1 MTLLLGA
8 VAFMSLAISAYAHFC
23 LLRKLRQVPAE
34 APTTPAISVLK
45 PLRGLDTG
53 LLENLVAICRSDYP
67 DFEVIFCAADPN
79 DPALQVARQAQL
91 LCPERSTRILTGD
104 LGSGL
109 NPKIRLLRRM
119 LPHARHDWV
128 LVSDSNVR
136 PDPDYLRAL
145 MATQTETGAALVH
158 SLLQGVGG
166 RGLGARLQNLQMNGW
181 VASSIA
187 LADAGMHP
195 GVVGKS
201 MLIERR
207 ALADVGGLEGVQ
219 DLLAEDYVLGTRF
232 AERGHR
238 VTLSP
243 HLVPVVGGP
252 LDLGGFLD
260 RQLRWAQIRRRS
272 TGALFL
278 GELFVQPLPFFLA
291 FAGSGQAEHWVIAA
305 LGMALKWS
313 LDAVSYVR
321 LDREGRRLSIML
333 LPLKD
338 ALSPFIWL
346 VSAFRTRVSWRGN
359 PLRVGRGSQLAPL
372 HQGPVAALFDR
383 A

>member
-23 LLRKLRQVPAE
+23 LARKLRQVPAKV
-34 APTTPAISVLK
+34 TNLPAISVLK

-53 LLENLVAICRSDYP
+53 LLENLLAICQSDYP
-67 DFEVIFCAADPN
+67 DFEVIFCATDPD
-79 DPALQVARQAQL
+79 DPALEVARRVQS
-91 LCPERSTRILTGD
+91 LCPERPIRVLVGD
-104 LGSGL
+104 LGKGL
-109 NPKIRLLRRM
+109 NPKIRLLQRM

-145 MATQTETGAALVH
+145 VGTQAGTGAALVH
-158 SLLQGVGG
+158 SLLQGVAGH
-166 RGLGARLQNLQMNGW
+166 GLGALLQNLQMNGW

-207 ALADVGGLEGVQ
+207 ALADVGGLDGVQ
-219 DLLAEDYVLGTRF
+219 DLLAEDYVLGMRF

-238 VTLSP
+238 VALSP
-243 HLVPVVGGP
+243 HLVPVVGGA
-252 LDLGGFLD
+252 LDMRGFLD

-278 GELFVQPLPFFLA
+278 GELFVQPLPFFVALA
-291 FAGSGQAEHWVIAA
+291 WCGQPEHWVIAA
-305 LGMALKWS
+305 LGMTLKWS
-313 LDAVSYVR
+313 LDSVRYLR
-321 LDREGRRLSIML
+321 LDRDGRALSLLL

-346 VSAFRTRVSWRGN
+346 VAAFRTRVSWRGH
-359 PLRVGRGSQLAPL
+359 PLRVGRGSQLARAS
-372 HQGPVAALFDR
+372 HGPFDILFDR

>member
-23 LLRKLRQVPAE
+23 LARKLRQVPAE
-34 APTTPAISVLK
+34 ATTTPAISVLK
-45 PLRGLDTG
+45 PLRGLDAG
-53 LLENLVAICRSDYP
+53 LLENLVAICASDYP
-67 DFEVIFCAADPN
+67 DFEVIFCAADPD
-79 DPALQVARQAQL
+79 DPALQVARDVQL
-91 LCPERSTRILTGD
+91 LCPERPIRILVGD

-145 MATQTETGAALVH
+145 MATQTDTGAALVH

-232 AERGHR
+232 RDRGHR
-238 VTLSP
+238 VALSP

-252 LDLGGFLD
+252 LDTRGFLD

-278 GELFVQPLPFFLA
+278 GELFVQPLPFFVALA
-291 FAGSGQAEHWVIAA
+291 WCGQPEHRVIAA
-305 LGMALKWS
+305 LGMTLKWS
-313 LDAVSYVR
+313 LDAASYVR
-321 LDREGRRLSIML
+321 LDRDGQALSLLL

-338 ALSPFIWL
+338 TLAPFLWL
-346 VSAFRTRVSWRGN
+346 VAAFRTRVSWRGH
-359 PLRVGRGSQLAPL
+359 PLRVGRGSQLAPVT
-372 HQGPVAALFDR
+372 HDPFDILFDR